1 MKRILNSMIV
11 AALAA
16 GVATGLA
23 GQAAAAD
30 LKVRVEGVED
40 TSGTF
45 HVAVFDADGWAENEA
60 VAGSIV
66 AVEEGTELTISG
78 LAPGAYGI
86 KLYQD
91 VDDNGELNLGM
102 WGIPSEPYG
111 FSNDASAR
119 MGPPR
124 FRQARFELT
133 DAGAVQTITLQ

>member
-16 GVATGLA
+16 GVA

-30 LKVRVEGVED
+30 LTVRVEGVED
-40 TSGTF
+40 NSGTF
-45 HVAVFDADGWAENEA
+45 HVAVFDADGWVDNEA

-66 AVEEGTELTISG
+66 AVEEGAELTFTG
-78 LAPGAYGI
+78 LAPGIYGI

-91 VDDNGELNLGM
+91 VDENGELNLGM

-111 FSNDASAR
+111 FSNDVSAR
-119 MGPPR
+119 MGPPKFKR
-124 FRQARFELT
+124 ARFELT
-133 DAGAVQTITLQ
+133 EAGAVQTITLQ